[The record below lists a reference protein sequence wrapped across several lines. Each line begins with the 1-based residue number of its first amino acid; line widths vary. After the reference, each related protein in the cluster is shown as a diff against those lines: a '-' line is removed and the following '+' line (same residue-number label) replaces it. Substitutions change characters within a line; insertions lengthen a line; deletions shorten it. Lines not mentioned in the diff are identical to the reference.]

1 MDDEDENKKI
11 IWELKDENDELL
23 KTKTT
28 LLEQIEN
35 LQA

>member
-28 LLEQIEN
+28 LLEQIEY